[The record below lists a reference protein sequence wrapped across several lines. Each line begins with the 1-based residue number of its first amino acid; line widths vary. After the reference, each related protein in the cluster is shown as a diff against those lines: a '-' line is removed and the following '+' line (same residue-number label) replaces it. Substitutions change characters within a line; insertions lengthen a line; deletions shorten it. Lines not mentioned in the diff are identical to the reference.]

1 MIMRKAKMK
10 IVKYFIL
17 VTAIVL
23 SSSCEKKSSKEDFNQ
38 ISDRTESRTLQ
49 LVNDVNKNN
58 EKLKTI
64 ENIPQLDNNNEN
76 TVIYILFYI

>member
-1 MIMRKAKMK
+1 MK

-58 EKLKTI
+58 EKLK
-64 ENIPQLDNNNEN
+64 L
-76 TVIYILFYI
+76 

>member
-1 MIMRKAKMK
+1 MK

-64 ENIPQLDNNNEN
+64 ENIPQLKNNNEIDYN
-76 TVIYILFYI
+76 KK

>member
-1 MIMRKAKMK
+1 MK

-23 SSSCEKKSSKEDFNQ
+23 SSSCKKKSSKEDFNQ

-49 LVNDVNKNN
+49 LVNDWI
-58 EKLKTI
+58 TI
-64 ENIPQLDNNNEN
+64 MKQI
-76 TVIYILFYI
+76 TIKILRL